1 MCLPRPL
8 PPPAT
13 ERPHPRSSPLRGPL
27 HPWPPCRT
35 FTPPPLFGALLR
47 FPLAPEEEG
56 ERSAKEHDNC
66 KARGIASCA
75 VFFTS
80 VLLSSFTVAP
90 RKQYPLL
97 RQFSPCRPARPPPNY
112 TTHSSST
119 VCYYYCYWAST
130 TKTMYSDLRKRQ
142 KHVVWR
148 PRAAR
153 ERKRPIFGGTRQQ
166 QGLVRELLS
175 DGGGSSGDDSLH
187 VRPRPRVQSF
197 DSSWEGGRKMRAPFS
212 RSRSRSLL
220 SSHHRCKRV
229 AFACLAVPP
238 AHVRIVD
245 PPRPEGR
252 GEHCT

>member
-1 MCLPRPL
+1 MSVSASPPPSSRDRAASPSILSSPRPAPSLAAL
-8 PPPAT
+8 PDVHSLA
-13 ERPHPRSSPLRGPL
+13 
-27 HPWPPCRT
+27 
-35 FTPPPLFGALLR
+35 LFGALLR

-56 ERSAKEHDNC
+56 ESSAKEHDNC

-75 VFFTS
+75 VSFTS
-80 VLLSSFTVAP
+80 VLLCDFIIAP

-175 DGGGSSGDDSLH
+175 GGGGSSGDDSLH

-197 DSSWEGGRKMRAPFS
+197 DSSWEGGRKMRAPF
-212 RSRSRSLL
+212 SRSRSLL

>member
-1 MCLPRPL
+1 MCCLFYFGSFVCFHSCAKETMSIASAIFIFPPYSKPSEAA
-8 PPPAT
+8 PPP
-13 ERPHPRSSPLRGPL
+13 H
-27 HPWPPCRT
+27 H
-35 FTPPPLFGALLR
+35 
-47 FPLAPEEEG
+47 
-56 ERSAKEHDNC
+56 
-66 KARGIASCA
+66 
-75 VFFTS
+75 
-80 VLLSSFTVAP
+80 
-90 RKQYPLL
+90 
-97 RQFSPCRPARPPPNY
+97 
-112 TTHSSST
+112 HSSST

-212 RSRSRSLL
+212 RSRSLALSLL

-229 AFACLAVPP
+229 AFAVLPSLPP
-238 AHVRIVD
+238 TYVSWTRPALRGGGSIARSR
-245 PPRPEGR
+245 PRPPQIPTPPPEV
-252 GEHCT
+252 EKPK